1 MRSGCFP
8 GCQLSGD
15 TEIIHKLLQ
24 RDPKATIGYAPEAQ
38 VVHAE
43 VRHFGQC
50 LYKLFECGQY
60 SETYS
65 KCSLYRPLHFGER
78 FQVLKTCMADYHHDS
93 GMILTLAGTLLM
105 GYLSFEAGRGV
116 RRLHAIFSCGARER

>member
-1 MRSGCFP
+1 
-8 GCQLSGD
+8 
-15 TEIIHKLLQ
+15 LLQ
-24 RDPKATIGYAPEAQ
+24 QGPKATISYAPQAQ

-65 KCSLYRPLHFGER
+65 KHGPYRPLHFGER
-78 FQVLKTCMADYHHDS
+78 FPVLKTCIADYQYSS
-93 GMILTLAGTLLM
+93 GMLLTLTGALLM
-105 GYLSFEAGRGV
+105 GYLSFEAGRGI
-116 RRLHAIFSCGARER
+116 RRLQALCSCMTRER